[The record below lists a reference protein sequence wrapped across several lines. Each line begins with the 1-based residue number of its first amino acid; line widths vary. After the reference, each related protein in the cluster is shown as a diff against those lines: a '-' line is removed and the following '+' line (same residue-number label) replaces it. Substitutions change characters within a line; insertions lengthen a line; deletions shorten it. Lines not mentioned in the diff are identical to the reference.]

1 MSKAV
6 HDELQDVRVSHIER
20 VSASGEIEVV
30 AGFVIDKSVVRMV
43 VDTAHREG
51 WSEMIAFRGVVVDH
65 VQDDFDTCGVE
76 CLDRFSE
83 LICRTCPDLCPVL
96 VVGAEIS
103 DRVVTPVVLAT
114 LLDEVMVMNELMD
127 RHQFDRSN
135 SELYEM
141 FNDRRMTQGGVGAP
155 FLWRD
160 VGVLHREPSDMGLV
174 DDALVG
180 WGFE

>member
-1 MSKAV
+1 M
-6 HDELQDVRVSHIER
+6 
-20 VSASGEIEVV
+20 
-30 AGFVIDKSVVRMV
+30 
-43 VDTAHREG
+43 
-51 WSEMIAFRGVVVDH
+51 
-65 VQDDFDTCGVE
+65 
-76 CLDRFSE
+76 
-83 LICRTCPDLCPVL
+83 
-96 VVGAEIS
+96 GAEIS